1 MISTT
6 ITNTVA
12 NAVRAKHAQPT
23 SGTNVNVL
31 PPSLSGLSTLSN
43 DVFVP
48 SVQFGAS
55 RPQKLE
61 TNHNLAWLL
70 YMLGNDKDGVAKD
83 VEGIKV
89 AKQFAPEGSP
99 TELTYQDLFKGMI
112 SMAGGYEDLGLGPGS
127 KIGLAET
134 NTVDFLTSYFGG
146 LAIEAT
152 VAPINILA
160 LADEETKIGRL
171 VHMLATPKI
180 HEDAKG
186 RPDKNEKAGM
196 DAFVIGADP
205 AFDDMNKGAKVA
217 AGLKN
222 SFGGDSVFGKTIG
235 RVLSKR
241 ATNKLLQ
248 RLADKNEKID
258 SILEMAKGFPSGMK
272 IVTPAKKTKLMKSK
286 TFHPSNLDARV
297 AKESVADVI
306 YTSGTTSNPKGVVLT
321 HENLTFTTTSL
332 AKKIE
337 GMIGA
342 DDKVLLG
349 LPMFHIFGKAVMLS
363 AFARQLELAQQETPQ
378 SLDLVLLP
386 SLREAMKNMDDVVQT
401 IEDNQITLLPAV
413 PQFLDG
419 LVDYLE
425 ANPSELSKIK
435 SLKRVVFGGE
445 ALSATTYNK
454 LKALSL
460 EVTGLA
466 EGTGIHGGYGSSEGG
481 INMISL
487 TDSPDFVGGVLP
499 GVETKIVKESA
510 DDDRGE
516 LWVRSKG
523 VSERY
528 ARGTVPSGKEAIVDE
543 DGWYHT
549 GDIVAFNEQ
558 QGFQIVGRDTFFI
571 KRNGEK
577 RSPAEFEEVI
587 KRVMPSIGDVMVV
600 PYAAGTINER
610 AFAVVASSD
619 PSVTEDSIKA
629 TMNERARSQDASQKI
644 PRWSVPEHV
653 VVIKADALPERLVGG
668 FKRDGGYK
676 IVRNFVE
683 DLAIENVITMTG
695 ADSAE
700 AATQVV
706 DQSKFD
712 AILDRHS

>member
-1 MISTT
+1 MITTT
-6 ITNTVA
+6 ITNAVA
-12 NAVRAKHAQPT
+12 NAVRNNKM
-23 SGTNVNVL
+23 
-31 PPSLSGLSTLSN
+31 PSTDAIKTDTAGVSASGLTALSN

-55 RPQKLE
+55 RTQKLE
-61 TNHNLAWLL
+61 TNNNLAWLL

-83 VEGIKV
+83 IEGIKV
-89 AKQFAPEGSP
+89 AKQFAPEGTP
-99 TELTYQDLFKGMI
+99 TELTYQDLFKGVI

-134 NTVDFLTSYFGG
+134 NTIDFLTSYFGG

-180 HEDAKG
+180 HSDSKG

-217 AGLKN
+217 AGLKK

-235 RVLSKR
+235 RVLSTR
-241 ATNKLLQ
+241 ATDKLLH
-248 RLADKNEKID
+248 RLASKSEKID
-258 SILEMAKGFPSGMK
+258 SILEMAQGFPSGMK

-306 YTSGTTSNPKGVVLT
+306 FTSGTTSNPKGVVLT

-337 GMIGA
+337 SMIGA
-342 DDKVLLG
+342 DDKILLG

-386 SLREAMKNMDDVVQT
+386 SLREAMKNMGDVVQT

-419 LVDYLE
+419 LVEYLE
-425 ANPSELSKIK
+425 ANPTELSKIK

-445 ALSATTYNK
+445 ALSTETYNK
-454 LKALSL
+454 LKALSI

-487 TDSPDFVGGVLP
+487 KDSANFVGETLP
-499 GVETKIVKESA
+499 GVETMVVKESSE
-510 DDDRGE
+510 DDRGE

-523 VSERY
+523 VAQRY
-528 ARGTVPSGKEAIVDE
+528 ARGTVPKGKEAITDE

-549 GDIVAFNEQ
+549 GDIVAFNREQ
-558 QGFQIVGRDTFFI
+558 GYQIVGRDTFFI
-571 KRNGEK
+571 KRNSEK

-600 PYAAGTINER
+600 PYAAGTTNER
-610 AFAVVASSD
+610 AFAVVASTDS
-619 PSVTEDSIKA
+619 SVTEESIKA
-629 TMNERARSQDASQKI
+629 TMKALSRSQDPSEKI
-644 PRWSVPEHV
+644 PGWSVPEHV
-653 VVIKADALPERLVGG
+653 VVINSDMLPERLVGG

-676 IVRNFVE
+676 IVRDFVE
-683 DLAIENVITMTG
+683 DLANENAIKMTG
-695 ADSAE
+695 SDYTD
-700 AATQVV
+700 AATQVL
-706 DQSKFD
+706 DQAKFD
-712 AILDRHS
+712 AILERHS